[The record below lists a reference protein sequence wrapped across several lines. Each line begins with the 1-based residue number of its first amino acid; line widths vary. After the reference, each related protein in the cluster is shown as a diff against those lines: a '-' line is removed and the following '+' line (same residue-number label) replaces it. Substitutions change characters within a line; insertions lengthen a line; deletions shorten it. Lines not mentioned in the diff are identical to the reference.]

1 MLTDSIL
8 KTDAT
13 ALTALAARA
22 GSISCVLYVYVPR
35 AIEMHLI

>member
-22 GSISCVLYVYVPR
+22 GSISCILYVCVFR